1 MKKIKQCCV
10 NCHYACLQFKNL
22 VLLPDGSP
30 KYNFSKDWDFSIED
44 PLMCFYP
51 IVNFPYRF
59 KTVDDNFVCDCFLL
73 DKQRESDIKAGC

>member
-44 PLMCFYP
+44 PLMCFYRNLGGQKNEP
-51 IVNFPYRF
+51 NM
-59 KTVDDNFVCDCFLL
+59 
-73 DKQRESDIKAGC
+73 Q